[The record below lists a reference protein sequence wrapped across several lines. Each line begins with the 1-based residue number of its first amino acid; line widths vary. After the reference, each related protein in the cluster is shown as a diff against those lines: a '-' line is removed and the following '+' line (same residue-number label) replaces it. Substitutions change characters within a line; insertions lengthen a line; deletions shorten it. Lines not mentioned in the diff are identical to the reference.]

1 MASAKD
7 SAPELLITDSRLNR
21 SYAIPIH
28 PGGYVEATAFA
39 GVKDTSGEGLM
50 LFDEGSRNTACIKS
64 AVSHLNAA
72 TGELQYRQYPIQDLF
87 GNYGFAENVHL
98 LVFGSLPNADQK
110 KTLDRTLAQ
119 SMLTYIDA
127 SKVIQSFAR
136 TAPMMTMIMGG
147 LSACNALEPHFIP
160 VHEDRD
166 IYGDAESVDDHVIR
180 TLAAL
185 AVVISAAYCH
195 KQSLPL
201 QKPRENFSFM
211 DNMLFMMNFISKETG
226 LPIPEQVR
234 HVDDLVLL
242 HSEHGT
248 CNATAA
254 FLHTASTRAD
264 PIACLS
270 AGLAAIYGP
279 MHGGSNIVTYHQLR
293 TIGSTTNIPAT
304 IQQVKN
310 RKRRLYGFGHRIY
323 RAVDPRATLLK
334 QFLQDRAKEGVPMS
348 PYMQVAL
355 ELERIVETDTFFTS
369 RKLKA
374 NTDLYT
380 VLAYESIGIPEELV
394 FPFICISRT
403 VGFLAHWKEQM
414 AKLTLPVQLLLLR
427 RGDRNKFTS
436 GHRYSGRPNFEF
448 EDYTR

>member
-226 LPIPEQVR
+226 LPIPEQ
-234 HVDDLVLL
+234 
-242 HSEHGT
+242 
-248 CNATAA
+248 
-254 FLHTASTRAD
+254 
-264 PIACLS
+264 
-270 AGLAAIYGP
+270 
-279 MHGGSNIVTYHQLR
+279 LR